1 MAVFVTFFDR
11 LNQPVFKNFERW
23 SKNVTLKGPFT
34 YFVNNIVMFD
44 ILFVKV

>member
-23 SKNVTLKGPFT
+23 LKKRTLKGPF
-34 YFVNNIVMFD
+34 YIFCEQYCD
-44 ILFVKV
+44 I